1 MRAYISIGLPIVLIT
16 IAFWYLLRQYKRVF
30 VDWHKELTIRKVS
43 IYSLLILA
51 KALVALFFVVMIHN
65 NFHTD
70 HQLELVLFV
79 LLFFTFAVIQSSFSF
94 GEFKAR
100 ILYIYMYAKAFF
112 EARSSDATVFRD
124 NIQNIFNK
132 SYSVIIRIGIITAFI
147 VVFIPNITVFIAA
160 NIFYV
165 LFILLLV
172 LIAAVLN
179 NVIYFGLLALIV
191 YQYDPASITLSD
203 MNWYVMLLALLILL
217 IGFVVETRLD
227 NRMFFIKTVMSVKS
241 FKFHLGYDVIYQTN
255 DLIIYQNMVNGFY
268 YFNYRI
274 TGLVIVYESLV
285 NLKQSVI
292 LQRKMIQ
299 KGKQYLRQS
308 HEI

>member
-30 VDWHKELTIRKVS
+30 VDWHKELTIQKVS
-43 IYSLLILA
+43 IYSFVILA
-51 KALVALFFVVMIHN
+51 KALIALFFVVMIHN
-65 NFHTD
+65 NFHSE
-70 HQLELVLFV
+70 HQVELVLFV
-79 LLFFTFAVIQSSFSF
+79 LLFFTFAVIQSSFSL

-100 ILYIYMYAKAFF
+100 ILYIYLYAKAFF
-112 EARSSDATVFRD
+112 EARSTDATVFRD
-124 NIQNIFNK
+124 TIKELFNK
-132 SYSVIIRIGIITAFI
+132 SYSIIIRLGIVTAFI
-147 VVFIPNITVFIAA
+147 LVFIPNITVFIAA

-172 LIAAVLN
+172 LIAAILN
-179 NVIYFGLLALIV
+179 NVIFFGLLALIV
-191 YQYDPASITLSD
+191 YQYDPASITFSD
-203 MNWYVMLLALLILL
+203 FNWYVMLLALLILL

-227 NRMFFIKTVMSVKS
+227 NRMFFIKTVKSVKS
-241 FKFHLGYDVIYQTN
+241 FKFHLGYEVVYQSN
-255 DLIIYQNMVNGFY
+255 DLIIYQNLVNRLY

-285 NLKQSVI
+285 NLKQSI
-292 LQRKMIQ
+292 FLQRKMIQ
-299 KGKQYLRQS
+299 KGKQYLKQS

>member
-1 MRAYISIGLPIVLIT
+1 MRAYISIGLPIVLIA

-30 VDWHKELTIRKVS
+30 VDWHKELTMKKVGMYS
-43 IYSLLILA
+43 IVIVI
-51 KALVALFFVVMIHN
+51 KALVALFFIVMIHN
-65 NFHTD
+65 NFHSD
-70 HQLELVLFV
+70 HRIELILFV

-100 ILYIYMYAKAFF
+100 ILYIYLYAKQFF
-112 EARSSDATVFRD
+112 EARSSDATKFRD
-124 NIQNIFNK
+124 RILTLFDK
-132 SYSVIIRIGIITAFI
+132 SYSYVIRLLIISAFI
-147 VVFIPNITVFIAA
+147 IVFIPNITVFIAA

-165 LFILLLV
+165 LFILMLV

-191 YQYDPASITLSD
+191 YQYDPASISFMD
-203 MNWYVMLLALLILL
+203 MNWYVMLLAFLILL

-227 NRMFFIKTVMSVKS
+227 NRMFFIKTVMTVKS
-241 FKFHLGYDVIYQTN
+241 FKFHLGYEVIYHTN

-274 TGLVIVYESLV
+274 TGLVIVYDSLV
-285 NLKQSVI
+285 NLKQSI
-292 LQRKMIQ
+292 FLQRKMIQ
-299 KGKQYLRQS
+299 KGKQYLRKS